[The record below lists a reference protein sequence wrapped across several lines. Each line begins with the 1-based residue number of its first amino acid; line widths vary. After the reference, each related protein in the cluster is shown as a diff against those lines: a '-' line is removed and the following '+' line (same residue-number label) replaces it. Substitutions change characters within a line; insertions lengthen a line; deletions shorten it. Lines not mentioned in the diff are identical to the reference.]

1 VAALTLDDVAVVP
14 EGYASRHYSAQH
26 VLPGGRRRGSGGR
39 AHQRRHLPYEALQ
52 WWVAGMGLTEEQVF
66 LCTNLHVHLGAEL
79 SANAAAKMS
88 SAARL
93 WRVRSGGVHRSL
105 DTRR

>member
-1 VAALTLDDVAVVP
+1 
-14 EGYASRHYSAQH
+14 
-26 VLPGGRRRGSGGR
+26 
-39 AHQRRHLPYEALQ
+39 
-52 WWVAGMGLTEEQVF
+52 MGLTEEQVF